1 MAMWFS
7 DGWTVTKR
15 NLTKLK
21 RSPDMLIFAVL
32 QPIMFVLLFSQI
44 YG

>member
-1 MAMWFS
+1 MWLS

-32 QPIMFVLLFSQI
+32 QRQI
-44 YG
+44 VRGLTVGAIKG